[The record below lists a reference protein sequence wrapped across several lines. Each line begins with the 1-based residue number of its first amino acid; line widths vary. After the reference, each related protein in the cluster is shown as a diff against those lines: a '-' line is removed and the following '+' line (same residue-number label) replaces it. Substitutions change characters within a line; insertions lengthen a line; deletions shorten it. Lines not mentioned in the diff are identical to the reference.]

1 MIDVELLVV
10 GGGTAGIVA
19 ARTAVQLGAD
29 VLLAE
34 SDRTGGECLWTG
46 CVPSKALLSAT
57 GDDPMGQVRRAIRRV
72 EPADDVQTL
81 RAAGIGVRPGR
92 VIFTG
97 PRTATVAGESLRF
110 GQALVATGSEPLV
123 PAGLEGALSTDTFW
137 DLDELPASLVVVGG
151 GSVGAELA
159 QACARLGV
167 RVDLVE
173 RALRLLPTEDA
184 DAAAVV
190 AAALE
195 ADGVGLHLGYGGGPL
210 PSADAVLAAAG
221 RRARTAGLGLPAA
234 GVRTRSDG
242 TIEVD
247 ARLRT
252 SNPRIFAAGDVTGH
266 PAFTHVA
273 GVHASTAVTNALL
286 GLRRSAPTAT
296 LPRVTFTHPEL
307 AAVGRATSPADRTLS
322 MSDVDRAVIDGDTA
336 GFARIA
342 TGRRGHIVG
351 ATVVGPRAGEVLAE
365 LTLAVHHGLR
375 LRDLAVSTHPYPTY
389 GDVVWNAAIAAVTE
403 QLTTGVSATAV
414 SLLRTA
420 RRVWLNARPDSPQ

>member
-1 MIDVELLVV
+1 MSDVELLVV

-19 ARTAVQLGAD
+19 ARTGVQLGAD
-29 VLLAE
+29 VLLVE

-57 GDDPMGQVRRAIRRV
+57 GENPMGQVRRAIRRIQ
-72 EPADDVQTL
+72 PQDDPETL
-81 RAAGIGVRPGR
+81 RAAGIHVRQGR
-92 VIFTG
+92 AIFTG
-97 PRTATVAGESLRF
+97 PRTATVDGEPVRF
-110 GQALVATGSEPLV
+110 RQALVATGSQPLV
-123 PAGLEGALSTDTFW
+123 PAGLDNALSTDTFW
-137 DLDELPASLVVVGG
+137 DLDQLPASLVVIGG

-159 QACARLGV
+159 QACARLDV
-167 RVDLVE
+167 RVDLIE
-173 RALRLLPTEDA
+173 QAPQLLPAEDA

-190 AAALE
+190 AAALK
-195 ADGVGLHLGYGGGPL
+195 ADGVRLHLGRAGGPL

-221 RRARTAGLGLPAA
+221 RRARTVGLGLPAA
-234 GVRTRSDG
+234 GVRTRDDG

-252 SNPRIFAAGDVTGH
+252 SNPRIFAAGDVTGY

-286 GLRRSAPTAT
+286 GLWRTAPSAA
-296 LPRVTFTHPEL
+296 LPRVTFTNPEL
-307 AAVGRATSPADRTLS
+307 AAVGRPTSPADRTLS
-322 MSDVDRAVIDGDTA
+322 MAEVDRAVIDGHTA

-342 TGRRGHIVG
+342 TDRHGRVVG

-365 LTLAVHHGLR
+365 LTLAVQHGMR

-389 GDVVWNAAIAAVTE
+389 GDVVWNAAVAAVTE
-403 QLTTGVSATAV
+403 QLTTGLTGTAV

-420 RRVWLNARPDSPQ
+420 RRVWLNARRDSPQ